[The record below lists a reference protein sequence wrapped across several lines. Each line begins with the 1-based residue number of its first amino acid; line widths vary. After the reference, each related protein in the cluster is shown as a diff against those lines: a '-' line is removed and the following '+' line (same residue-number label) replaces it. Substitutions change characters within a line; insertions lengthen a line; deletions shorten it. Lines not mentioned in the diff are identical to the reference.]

1 MIFSRTNQ
9 RPLQTRR
16 RRRPFFPKSRTDFL
30 ESVTGTF
37 EFWYAFIQVFPVIS
51 LFVFF
56 ALVLW
61 PLMLYITGNWDK
73 FQEWGYIISLVIMI
87 LFLMFFAILLFDVYD
102 EKQTKRR
109 QEMEQHERGT
119 QTHSDSATKLPYN
132 SDFELGSELNK
143 VHEITDR
150 IEDQV
155 MDNIRQRITDYDLKH
170 KARLDLAEELDNAL
184 PPKQAA
190 SVVMGIFDK
199 YKDAIVE
206 YLNLYP
212 GVRTPALVI
221 KASDEEKKMAFF
233 LERRKWER
241 IITEL
246 DKTKKHKLVRN
257 ISRYF

>member
-1 MIFSRTNQ
+1 
-9 RPLQTRR
+9 
-16 RRRPFFPKSRTDFL
+16 
-30 ESVTGTF
+30 
-37 EFWYAFIQVFPVIS
+37 
-51 LFVFF
+51 
-56 ALVLW
+56 
-61 PLMLYITGNWDK
+61 
-73 FQEWGYIISLVIMI
+73 
-87 LFLMFFAILLFDVYD
+87 
-102 EKQTKRR
+102 
-109 QEMEQHERGT
+109 MEQHERGT

-221 KASDEEKKMAFF
+221 KASDEEKKLAFF

-241 IITEL
+241 IIKEL
-246 DKTKKHKLVRN
+246 DNTKTHKLHRN